1 MSAARVRLC
10 AEADIPDRAARG
22 FHVPLARAA
31 SGLTLPG
38 LEVLVARRGKRLF
51 GYENRCPHRGT
62 TLDWAPDR
70 FMTEDSTHL
79 QCATHGAQFR
89 VEDGACVYGP
99 CMGQALA
106 PLAIECVDGEVWL
119 VR

>member
-1 MSAARVRLC
+1 MSAERIRLC

-22 FHVPLARAA
+22 YSVSLARGTARFDRER
-31 SGLTLPG
+31 
-38 LEVLVARRGKRLF
+38 LEIVVARRGDRLF
-51 GYENRCPHRGT
+51 AYENRCPHRGT

-89 VEDGACVYGP
+89 VDDGVCVYGP
-99 CMGQALA
+99 CVGQSLA
-106 PLAIECVDGEVWL
+106 PLTIECVDGEVWL

>member
-1 MSAARVRLC
+1 MTERVLLC
-10 AEADIPDRAARG
+10 AEAEIPDRAARG
-22 FHVPLARAA
+22 FHVWR
-31 SGLTLPG
+31 S
-38 LEVLVARRGKRLF
+38 EVLVTRLGDQLF
-51 GYENRCPHRGT
+51 AYENRCPHRGT

-89 VEDGACVYGP
+89 VQDGLCVLGP
-99 CMGQALA
+99 CLGQALTA
-106 PLAIECVDGEVWL
+106 LRIERVDGQVWL

>member
-10 AEADIPDRAARG
+10 AEADIPDRAAKG
-22 FHVPLARAA
+22 LLVVLPAPSGARVAER
-31 SGLTLPG
+31 
-38 LEVLVARRGKRLF
+38 LELLVARAGQRLF
-51 GYENRCPHRGT
+51 AYENRCPHRGT
-62 TLDWAPDR
+62 SLDWAPDR
-70 FMTEDSTHL
+70 FMTRDFTHL

-89 VEDGACVYGP
+89 VEDGVCVHGP
-99 CMGQALA
+99 CVGQALT